1 MIIDIALA
9 LLLISVTLQAFTIKV
24 FLSKIEKLEN
34 KYNKLLNTPQSKS
47 TKHFYTYIE
56 GTMDFT
62 YQGRQAKDIKAIIYP
77 QKML

>member
-1 MIIDIALA
+1 MIDIALG
-9 LLLISVTLQAFTIKV
+9 LLLVSVALQAFTIKV

-34 KYNKLLNTPQSKS
+34 KYNKLLSSTQSKND
-47 TKHFYTYIE
+47 KHFYTYIE

-62 YQGRQAKDIKAIIYP
+62 YQGKQAKGIKAIIYP